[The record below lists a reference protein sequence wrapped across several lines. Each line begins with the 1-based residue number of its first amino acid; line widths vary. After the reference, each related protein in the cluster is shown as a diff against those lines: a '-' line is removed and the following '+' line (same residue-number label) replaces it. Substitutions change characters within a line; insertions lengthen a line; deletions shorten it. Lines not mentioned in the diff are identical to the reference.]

1 MTQLHQV
8 AAAVF
13 KGGDVHRIIGYPLDL
28 RIIILVDL
36 LAGKVAYI
44 ADDLKVQSVQEFA
57 HRRDGRYTG
66 GGDHIVDINF
76 RGGTCGGDACTVIVP
91 EQVYMV
97 SCLRQLHGK
106 LCPGI
111 ALKLIGGLAALR
123 VLKNTLIVEVFTG
136 SDAGI
141 SLEGDDGALGQ
152 DLTEVDAEGG
162 PVIAVVAQPQGVFA
176 AVCQGRDAEV
186 AVCHM
191 LNGGIPSLVPFD
203 FLTGKQA
210 CIADDLKIQTLPQI
224 AFRLNGGNGIG
235 GDHIVD
241 KYLAACL
248 VGGNTRPVIVPE
260 QVYIAAVL
268 FQREAELGPAVALKL
283 HGGIA
288 AVAVLKNALIVEAL
302 SVYSAVGIKGD
313 DGAGLQLFSEI
324 DAEGGPAVSLVT
336 QPQAVAAAVIRGRDA
351 QGLIMR
357 PFKGCILT
365 LALTGKE
372 QFLAG
377 SLKIN
382 ALVEV
387 IGNDLRLF
395 PFGKVCAHQV
405 VDIKLLRCILPT
417 LLMVNKFNRQVTHTG
432 KIIDGKSR
440 HFGQVVGA
448 GGPAVRLQDEG
459 LLGCADVI
467 AVFLAYVDT
476 DLDAHI
482 LIASVVHIKGYRAEF

>member
-13 KGGDVHRIIGYPLDL
+13 KGGDVHRIVGYPLDL

-210 CIADDLKIQTLPQI
+210 CIADDLKIQALPQI

-283 HGGIA
+283 HGSIA
-288 AVAVLKNALIVEAL
+288 AVAVFKNALIVETL
-302 SVYSAVGIKGD
+302 SAYSAVGIKGD
-313 DGAGLQLFSEI
+313 DGTGLQLSSEV